1 MLGNILDQEL
11 RFGVGTPQMVS
22 WEKMVKQWKSI
33 EALGFDS
40 VWIAD
45 QFVICSK
52 PTWPWFE
59 GWTLLA
65 GLATQTSRIRIG
77 TMVTAIPWH
86 NPAFLARKALTVDYI
101 SHGRLE
107 LGLGTGVH
115 GDCGHKMTGIEDW
128 SPRER
133 VERFR
138 EFVEIVDQL
147 LCNEEVTY
155 QGRYYQLQEAAMNPS
170 PIQKPRPPITIAA
183 MGSAMLMHA
192 ACYADTWNTM
202 GNFTGTFDERLEN
215 VQRQNLLL
223 DKYCTEISRDP
234 RTIRRSYVVYDPE
247 MYVRDWEIPIYDS
260 IDAIKDVVKCY
271 REVGITEFLL
281 YYPIVEKQIPI
292 FEQMAR
298 EVIPEIRK
306 RYR

>member
-45 QFVICSK
+45 QFIICSK

-86 NPAFLARKALTVDYI
+86 NQAFLARKALTVDYI

-170 PIQKPRPPITIAA
+170 PIQKPRPPITILLWDQPCSCTRHATQIR
-183 MGSAMLMHA
+183 GIPWETSQVHLMKGWKM
-192 ACYADTWNTM
+192 Y
-202 GNFTGTFDERLEN
+202 N
-215 VQRQNLLL
+215 VRIYYLINIVLKLVVIHGQYDALMW
-223 DKYCTEISRDP
+223 Y
-234 RTIRRSYVVYDPE
+234 TIRRY
-247 MYVRDWEIPIYDS
+247 MF
-260 IDAIKDVVKCY
+260 AIG
-271 REVGITEFLL
+271 RFPFTTPLTLL
-281 YYPIVEKQIPI
+281 KTL
-292 FEQMAR
+292 
-298 EVIPEIRK
+298 
-306 RYR
+306 

>member
-40 VWIAD
+40 VWITD

-52 PTWPWFE
+52 PSWPWFE

-202 GNFTGTFDERLEN
+202 GNFTGTLDERLEN

-306 RYR
+306 HYR